1 MQQDLNIAFFCALII
16 AIAVTIIQLLIY
28 YSCISKLIGRKTLHI
43 IAISTCAYCIAN
55 FSDRYLLAML
65 FAFFFIA
72 LVFVVHKK
80 WLQVSHRISYGIAFF
95 PLAFA
100 LLLVCPLI
108 PINDIVFAALCLAI
122 CDALAGIV
130 GEHIGKTKIIFWSE
144 GKTLV
149 GFLTFFLASF
159 ILAIVF
165 FQLYSYNGIVA
176 GFSIAFIIALTE
188 LFSKQGSDNLSVPI
202 VAAVTTLL
210 VRSLSMYELLYL
222 LFLNPFLVLAC
233 WLFIRCKWL
242 TFSGAIAALWMAQ
255 LIFIAGGMH
264 GFVIP
269 IFFLICGSLVSKL
282 NKHGKEKH
290 GRNAIQVFA
299 NGLVGVACLLVFKLT
314 AVPIFLFCSIVSFC
328 ISMTDTCSS
337 EIGVYFKQPT
347 RDVLTFK
354 RVLPG
359 LSGGISFAGT
369 LGGLVGGILFTCFSY
384 FIWPLKVHFLFVCI
398 LFGVL
403 GMLLDSAIGS
413 RWQVKFGKDNTGLM
427 DHFIPGT
434 IKMKGYYWCTNDVVN
449 IFSNAVATFVFYV
462 VYKFLSS

>member
-1 MQQDLNIAFFCALII
+1 
-16 AIAVTIIQLLIY
+16 
-28 YSCISKLIGRKTLHI
+28 
-43 IAISTCAYCIAN
+43 
-55 FSDRYLLAML
+55 
-65 FAFFFIA
+65 
-72 LVFVVHKK
+72 
-80 WLQVSHRISYGIAFF
+80 
-95 PLAFA
+95 

-108 PINDIVFAALCLAI
+108 PIKDIVFAALCLAI

-130 GEHIGKTKIIFWSE
+130 GERFGKTKIIFWSE
-144 GKTLV
+144 GKTLA

-159 ILAIVF
+159 ILAVVF

-176 GFSIAFIIALTE
+176 GVSIAFIIALTE

-210 VRSLSMYELLYL
+210 VRSLSMQELMNLI
-222 LFLNPFLVLAC
+222 FLNFFLLVGCWFLIRRNWLA
-233 WLFIRCKWL
+233 
-242 TFSGAIAALWMAQ
+242 FSGAIAALWMAQ
-255 LIFIAGGMH
+255 LIFIAGGMQ
-264 GFVIP
+264 GFGIP
-269 IFFLICGSLVSKL
+269 LFFLISGSLVSKL

-299 NGLVGVACLLVFKLT
+299 NGLVGVVCLLVFKLT
-314 AVPIFLFCSIVSFC
+314 ALPIFLFCSIVSFC

-337 EIGVYFKQPT
+337 EIGMYFKQST

-354 RVLPG
+354 CVLPG
-359 LSGGISFAGT
+359 LSGGISLAGT
-369 LGGLVGGILFTCFSY
+369 LGGVVGAILITCLSY
-384 FIWPLKVHFLFVCI
+384 FLWPLKVHFLFVCI

-413 RWQVKFGKDNTGLM
+413 RWQVKFGKDNTGLT

-449 IFSNAVATFVFYV
+449 IFSNAVTTFVFYV
-462 VYKFLSS
+462 VYNFLSS